1 MVTIRTRYDCTSGAG
16 RAPPGLAAIRDI
28 PSLLTEIE
36 RLWTLLTEER
46 IRQSNLRAAA
56 LATMS
61 AFDAHETDPLSH
73 LRAELSGNIRRGL
86 RPRATA
92 FIKSKLPTRPQA
104 PSQAPVASQA
114 PSLPGCD
121 APVSTT

>member
-1 MVTIRTRYDCTSGAG
+1 MTSTSDSRPVQLQVNLAIVHGHYQDAVRLHFRS
-16 RAPPGLAAIRDI
+16 RARAAQYAAIRDI

-73 LRAELSGNIRRGL
+73 LRAELSGNIRRG
-86 RPRATA
+86 
-92 FIKSKLPTRPQA
+92 
-104 PSQAPVASQA
+104 
-114 PSLPGCD
+114 
-121 APVSTT
+121 